1 MQWVLL
7 PQSIFDVTASI
18 NPGLDHEP
26 LITLSVDGSAV
37 TIRSGATILDAVR
50 AAGVDVPTLCYHAEI
65 DASANCRL
73 CTVQVDTRVN
83 GESSPLERGA
93 ADRGEGK
100 LLPGC
105 RALAEE
111 GQRIHTLTPDV
122 ARTRG
127 GVLSLLTAGVD
138 LSDAPE
144 LQAMASEYEIGDG
157 RLIARDPKPVL
168 IDNPFYVR
176 DYDKCVMCWRCT
188 DVCGDE
194 VQHTFA
200 IEPAGRGFDSI
211 IGTINN
217 AGMKDTTCVFCGNC
231 VGVCPTGALKPKI
244 LWDLEQRSA
253 PLLETEERVV
263 DTVCSFCGVG
273 CNLEAHVRGGA
284 ITHVTSASDSP
295 VNQGWLCVKGRYGF
309 DYVDSEK
316 RITTPLIKR
325 NGQWEEATWEEALNL
340 TAERLAYHRDTHG
353 PDSLGVYAS
362 SKCTN
367 EDNYYLQKFVRAVLG
382 TNNIDNCTRLC
393 HSSSVAALGMTIGTG
408 AFTNSLDEIAENDV
422 IYVTGSNTTETHPIT
437 ALKMKKAVKNG
448 AKLIVADPRSI
459 ELTGF
464 ADVHLQ
470 FRTGTDVPL
479 YNALLHCIIRD
490 GTYDREFVEARVHGF
505 DGVAEVAAHYTPEYA
520 ESITGIPA
528 STIEEAARIIAA
540 ADKTAFYWGLGI
552 SEHTHG
558 TEACLTL
565 INLALATGNVGRRG
579 TGLNPL
585 RGQNNVQ
592 GTSDVGAI
600 PMYFSDYRSV
610 ESPEHIAFFEQAW
623 GAPLPREEGL
633 TTVEIADAVGN
644 GEIRALFVMG
654 ENPLMSDPDLN
665 HVREAFADID
675 FLAVQDIFMTETAE
689 YADVF
694 LPASSW
700 AEKEG
705 TYTNTDRRVQRVR
718 KLRDLPGQ
726 AREDWEI
733 IHDLAARM
741 DYDMGCSSP
750 AEIFDEIARLTPS
763 HAGLSHDRMDR
774 EGGIRW
780 PCPSPDHPGE
790 LWLFGDRFPTEDGKA
805 TMHPVDFRESTEIPD
820 DEYPLIFNTG
830 RVLYHWHGGSI
841 TRTAKGLDEIYPE
854 ALIEISP
861 EDADSL
867 GIQKSGKVRV
877 SSRRGTLECRAWITK
892 RVPPGTVY
900 MGWHFHESA
909 ANLLTINALDPI
921 SKIPEYKICACRIER
936 IDEDSV
942 VYSDSLR
949 AARA

>member
-1 MQWVLL
+1 
-7 PQSIFDVTASI
+7 
-18 NPGLDHEP
+18 
-26 LITLSVDGSAV
+26 
-37 TIRSGATILDAVR
+37 
-50 AAGVDVPTLCYHAEI
+50 
-65 DASANCRL
+65 
-73 CTVQVDTRVN
+73 
-83 GESSPLERGA
+83 
-93 ADRGEGK
+93 
-100 LLPGC
+100 
-105 RALAEE
+105 
-111 GQRIHTLTPDV
+111 
-122 ARTRG
+122 
-127 GVLSLLTAGVD
+127 
-138 LSDAPE
+138 
-144 LQAMASEYEIGDG
+144 
-157 RLIARDPKPVL
+157 
-168 IDNPFYVR
+168 
-176 DYDKCVMCWRCT
+176 
-188 DVCGDE
+188 
-194 VQHTFA
+194 
-200 IEPAGRGFDSI
+200 
-211 IGTINN
+211 
-217 AGMKDTTCVFCGNC
+217 
-231 VGVCPTGALKPKI
+231 
-244 LWDLEQRSA
+244 
-253 PLLETEERVV
+253 
-263 DTVCSFCGVG
+263 
-273 CNLEAHVRGGA
+273 
-284 ITHVTSASDSP
+284 
-295 VNQGWLCVKGRYGF
+295 
-309 DYVDSEK
+309 
-316 RITTPLIKR
+316 
-325 NGQWEEATWEEALNL
+325 
-340 TAERLAYHRDTHG
+340 
-353 PDSLGVYAS
+353 
-362 SKCTN
+362 
-367 EDNYYLQKFVRAVLG
+367 
-382 TNNIDNCTRLC
+382 
-393 HSSSVAALGMTIGTG
+393 
-408 AFTNSLDEIAENDV
+408 
-422 IYVTGSNTTETHPIT
+422 
-437 ALKMKKAVKNG
+437 
-448 AKLIVADPRSI
+448 
-459 ELTGF
+459 
-464 ADVHLQ
+464 
-470 FRTGTDVPL
+470 
-479 YNALLHCIIRD
+479 
-490 GTYDREFVEARVHGF
+490 
-505 DGVAEVAAHYTPEYA
+505 
-520 ESITGIPA
+520 
-528 STIEEAARIIAA
+528 
-540 ADKTAFYWGLGI
+540 
-552 SEHTHG
+552 
-558 TEACLTL
+558 
-565 INLALATGNVGRRG
+565 
-579 TGLNPL
+579 
-585 RGQNNVQ
+585 
-592 GTSDVGAI
+592 
-600 PMYFSDYRSV
+600 
-610 ESPEHIAFFEQAW
+610 
-623 GAPLPREEGL
+623 
-633 TTVEIADAVGN
+633 
-644 GEIRALFVMG
+644 MG

>member
-1 MQWVLL
+1 MNDER
-7 PQSIFDVTASI
+7 F
-18 NPGLDHEP
+18 
-26 LITLSVDGSAV
+26 ITVSVDGSAV
-37 TIRSGATILDAVR
+37 TVNEGATILDAAR
-50 AAGVDVPTLCYHAEI
+50 AVGVDVPTLCYHAEI

-73 CTVQVDTRVN
+73 CTVQVDTRAN
-83 GESSPLERGA
+83 GESSPLAKGA
-93 ADRGEGK
+93 VERGEGK

-111 GQRIHTLTPDV
+111 GQRIHTGTPDV
-122 ARTRG
+122 VRTRQ

-138 LSDAPE
+138 LSDAPD
-144 LQAMASEYEIGDG
+144 LRALASQYEIGNG
-157 RLIARDPKPVL
+157 RLISRDPKPVL
-168 IDNPFYVR
+168 VDNPFYVR

-200 IEPAGRGFDSI
+200 IEPAGRGFESI

-244 LWDLEQRSA
+244 LWDLEQSNS
-253 PLLETEERVV
+253 PVLEAEEQVIE
-263 DTVCSFCGVG
+263 TVCSFCGVG
-273 CNLEAHVRGGA
+273 CNVEAHVRDDT
-284 ITHVTSASDSP
+284 ITHVTSPSNSL

-309 DYVDSEK
+309 DYVESKD

-325 NGQWEEATWEEALNL
+325 KGKWHEATWDEALNL
-340 TAERLAYHRDTHG
+340 TAERLAYHRDKHG

-367 EDNYYLQKFVRAVLG
+367 EDNYYLQKFVRAVLA

-437 ALKMKKAVKNG
+437 ALKMKKAIKNG
-448 AKLIVADPRSI
+448 AKLIVADPRRI
-459 ELTGF
+459 ELTEF

-490 GTYDREFVEARVHGF
+490 GTYDREYVEERVKGF
-505 DGVAEVAAHYTPEYA
+505 QNIAEVVAHYTPEYA
-520 ESITGIPA
+520 ESITGTPA
-528 STIEEAARIIAA
+528 STIEEAARIIGE

-610 ESPEHIAFFEQAW
+610 ESPEYIELFEEAW
-623 GAPLPREEGL
+623 GVSLPRKEGL
-633 TTVEIADAVGN
+633 TTVEIADAVGS
-644 GEIRALFVMG
+644 GDIKALFVMG

-665 HVREAFADID
+665 HVLKAFEDID
-675 FLAVQDIFMTETAE
+675 FLVVQDIFMTETAE
-689 YADVF
+689 FADVF

-718 KLRDLPGQ
+718 KLRELPGE

-733 IHDLAARM
+733 IHDLAGRM
-741 DYDMGCSSP
+741 GYDMGCSSP
-750 AEIFDEIARLTPS
+750 AQIFDEIARLTPS
-763 HAGLSHDRMDR
+763 HAGLSYERLDR

-780 PCPSPDHPGE
+780 PCPTLDHPGE
-790 LWLFGDRFPTEDGKA
+790 LWLFGDRFPTDDGKA
-805 TMHPVDFRESTEIPD
+805 TMYPVDFRESTEIPD
-820 DEYPLIFNTG
+820 EEYPLIFNTG

-861 EDADSL
+861 EDAESL
-867 GIQKSGKVRV
+867 GIQKSGKVMV
-877 SSRRGTLECRAWITK
+877 ESRRGRIECRAWITK

-900 MGWHFHESA
+900 MGWHFYESA
-909 ANLLTINALDPI
+909 ANFLTINALDPI
-921 SKIPEYKICACRIER
+921 SKIPEYKICACRVVPIH
-936 IDEDSV
+936 EDTV

>member
-1 MQWVLL
+1 ML
-7 PQSIFDVTASI
+7 PQPISNVKTSTDASVI
-18 NPGLDHEP
+18 GDS
-26 LITLSVDGSAV
+26 LITVSVDGSTV
-37 TIRSGATILDAVR
+37 SVQNGATILDAAR
-50 AAGVDVPTLCYHAEI
+50 SAGFDLPTLCYHEEI

-73 CTVQVDTRVN
+73 CMIQVDMRDD
-83 GESSPLERGA
+83 GEISPLERGA
-93 ADRGEGK
+93 AGRGEGK
-100 LLPGC
+100 LLPSC
-105 RALAEE
+105 RALAED
-111 GQRIHTLTPDV
+111 GQRIHTRAPDV
-122 ARTRG
+122 LETRR

-138 LSDAPE
+138 LSDAIE
-144 LQAMASEYEIGDG
+144 LQALASEYEVGTDG
-157 RLIARDPKPVL
+157 LVTRDPRSTFV
-168 IDNPFYVR
+168 DNPFYVR
-176 DYDKCVMCWRCT
+176 DYKKCVMCWRCT
-188 DVCGDE
+188 DVCGDD

-211 IGTINN
+211 ISTINN
-217 AGMKDTTCVFCGNC
+217 AEMKDTTCVFCGNC

-244 LWDLEQRSA
+244 LWDLEQQNSMV
-253 PLLETEERVV
+253 LETDERVV

-273 CNLEAHVRGGA
+273 CNLEVHLREDS

-309 DYVDSEK
+309 DYIDSEK
-316 RITTPLIKR
+316 RITAPLIMR
-325 NGQWEEATWEEALNL
+325 NGQWEEATWDEALSL
-340 TAERLAYHRDTHG
+340 TAERLTYHRDTHG
-353 PDSLGVYAS
+353 SDAIGVYGS

-367 EDNYYLQKFVRAVLG
+367 EDNYYLQKFVRTVLG

-393 HSSSVAALGMTIGTG
+393 HSSSVAALNMTIGAG

-437 ALKMKKAVKNG
+437 ALKIKKAVKNG
-448 AKLIVADPRSI
+448 AKLIVADPRRI
-459 ELTGF
+459 ELTQF
-464 ADVHLQ
+464 ADAHLQ

-479 YNALLHCIIRD
+479 HNALLHCIIRD
-490 GTYDREFVEARVHGF
+490 GTYDREFIEARVHGF
-505 DGVAEVAAHYTPEYA
+505 DDVAAVVAQHTPEYA
-520 ESITGIPA
+520 ESITGISA
-528 STIEEAARIIAA
+528 STIEQAAKIIGAA
-540 ADKTAFYWGLGI
+540 GKTAFYWGLGI

-610 ESPEHIAFFEQAW
+610 EDPEHAAFFEEAW
-623 GAPLPREEGL
+623 GVPLPRKTGL
-633 TTVEIADAVGN
+633 TTVEIADAVGR
-644 GEIRALFVMG
+644 GDIRAMFIMG
-654 ENPLMSDPDLN
+654 ENPLMSDPDLS
-665 HVREAFADID
+665 HVREAFAGID
-675 FLAVQDIFMTETAE
+675 FLVVQDIFMTETAQ

-718 KLRDLPGQ
+718 RLRELPGE

-741 DYDMGCSSP
+741 GYDMGCASA
-750 AEIFDEIARLTPS
+750 AEVFDEIARITPS
-763 HAGLSHDRMDR
+763 HAGLSHDRLAK

-780 PCPSPDHPGE
+780 PCPSPEHPGE
-790 LWLFGDRFPTEDGKA
+790 LWLFGDKFPTEDGKA
-805 TMHPVDFRESTEIPD
+805 SMHPVDFRESTEIPD
-820 DEYPLIFNTG
+820 DEYPFIFNTG

-841 TRTAKGLDEIYPE
+841 TRTASGLNEIYPE

-861 EDADSL
+861 EDADAL
-867 GIQKSGKVRV
+867 GIEKSGKVRV
-877 SSRRGTLECRAWITK
+877 SSRRGTIECRAWITR

-909 ANLLTINALDPI
+909 ANLLTINALDPV
-921 SKIPEYKICACRIER
+921 SKIPEYKICACRVEPVS
-936 IDEDSV
+936 EDTV

>member
-1 MQWVLL
+1 
-7 PQSIFDVTASI
+7 
-18 NPGLDHEP
+18 
-26 LITLSVDGSAV
+26 
-37 TIRSGATILDAVR
+37 
-50 AAGVDVPTLCYHAEI
+50 
-65 DASANCRL
+65 
-73 CTVQVDTRVN
+73 
-83 GESSPLERGA
+83 
-93 ADRGEGK
+93 
-100 LLPGC
+100 
-105 RALAEE
+105 
-111 GQRIHTLTPDV
+111 
-122 ARTRG
+122 
-127 GVLSLLTAGVD
+127 
-138 LSDAPE
+138 
-144 LQAMASEYEIGDG
+144 
-157 RLIARDPKPVL
+157 
-168 IDNPFYVR
+168 
-176 DYDKCVMCWRCT
+176 
-188 DVCGDE
+188 
-194 VQHTFA
+194 
-200 IEPAGRGFDSI
+200 
-211 IGTINN
+211 
-217 AGMKDTTCVFCGNC
+217 
-231 VGVCPTGALKPKI
+231 
-244 LWDLEQRSA
+244 
-253 PLLETEERVV
+253 
-263 DTVCSFCGVG
+263 
-273 CNLEAHVRGGA
+273 
-284 ITHVTSASDSP
+284 
-295 VNQGWLCVKGRYGF
+295 
-309 DYVDSEK
+309 
-316 RITTPLIKR
+316 
-325 NGQWEEATWEEALNL
+325 
-340 TAERLAYHRDTHG
+340 
-353 PDSLGVYAS
+353 
-362 SKCTN
+362 
-367 EDNYYLQKFVRAVLG
+367 
-382 TNNIDNCTRLC
+382 
-393 HSSSVAALGMTIGTG
+393 MTIGTG

-437 ALKMKKAVKNG
+437 ALKMKKAIKNG
-448 AKLIVADPRSI
+448 AKLIVADPRRI
-459 ELTGF
+459 ELTEF

-490 GTYDREFVEARVHGF
+490 ETYDREYVEGRVKGF
-505 DGVAEVAAHYTPEYA
+505 ENIAEVVAHYTPEYA
-520 ESITGIPA
+520 ESITGTPA
-528 STIEEAARIIAA
+528 ATIEEAARIIGE

-610 ESPEHIAFFEQAW
+610 ESPEYIDLFEKAW
-623 GAPLPREEGL
+623 GVSLPRKEGL
-633 TTVEIADAVGN
+633 TTVEIADAVGS
-644 GEIRALFVMG
+644 GDIKALFVMG

-665 HVREAFADID
+665 HVLKAFKDID
-675 FLAVQDIFMTETAE
+675 FLVVQDIFMTETAE
-689 YADVF
+689 FADVF

-718 KLRDLPGQ
+718 KLRELPGE

-741 DYDMGCSSP
+741 GYDMGCTNP

-763 HAGLSHDRMDR
+763 HAGLSYQRLDR

-780 PCPSPDHPGE
+780 PCPTPDHPGE

-820 DEYPLIFNTG
+820 EEYPLIFNTG

-861 EDADSL
+861 EDAEEL
-867 GIQKSGKVRV
+867 GIQKSGKVMV
-877 SSRRGTLECRAWITK
+877 ESRRGRIECRAWITK

-900 MGWHFHESA
+900 MGWHFYESA
-909 ANLLTINALDPI
+909 ANFLTINALDPI
-921 SKIPEYKICACRIER
+921 SKIPEYKICACRVEPIH
-936 IDEDSV
+936 EDTV